1 MSTKK
6 KKKRK
11 KKQHRFFWFVIK
23 LQIVLM
29 LVVLAG
35 FGYYYFGG
43 YADQIQQMRREAV
56 QEVSASDD
64 STFIPS
70 QTCSVFDKDGKLIS
84 ERRGD
89 KNAQYV
95 KYEDIPKNFVAAII
109 SIEDKKFYQH
119 NGVDLKALMRAVKAT
134 VMSKLKKS
142 QGGTQGGSTITMQLA
157 KLIYM
162 QPKQTWQYKVKQMFL
177 AWELEKRYSKDKI
190 MEFYL
195 NNVYFANGYYGI
207 DAACH
212 GYFNCELKDLDVSQT
227 AYLCAIPNRPSN
239 YDPVTHPDN
248 TITRRNLILKNMR
261 DDGKIS
267 QEEYY
272 EATKEE
278 IALNRP

>member
-1 MSTKK
+1 
-6 KKKRK
+6 
-11 KKQHRFFWFVIK
+11 
-23 LQIVLM
+23 
-29 LVVLAG
+29 
-35 FGYYYFGG
+35 
-43 YADQIQQMRREAV
+43 MRREAV

-119 NGVDLKALMRAVKAT
+119 NGVDLKGLVRAVKAT

-162 QPKQTWQYKVKQMFL
+162 QPKPVSYT
-177 AWELEKRYSKDKI
+177 
-190 MEFYL
+190 
-195 NNVYFANGYYGI
+195 
-207 DAACH
+207 H
-212 GYFNCELKDLDVSQT
+212 LDVYKRQHQRCGAVGEKSAGRIGRT
-227 AYLCAIPNRPSN
+227 ESGLSDSFPSGAGSCRK
-239 YDPVTHPDN
+239 YRTSGRAFPGSDPG
-248 TITRRNLILKNMR
+248 
-261 DDGKIS
+261 GKCQDIS
-267 QEEYY
+267 H
-272 EATKEE
+272 AS
-278 IALNRP
+278 AVF

>member
-119 NGVDLKALMRAVKAT
+119 NGVDLKGLVRAVKAT

-177 AWELEKRYSKDKI
+177 AWELE
-190 MEFYL
+190 
-195 NNVYFANGYYGI
+195 NVTVRIKLWNFI
-207 DAACH
+207 
-212 GYFNCELKDLDVSQT
+212 
-227 AYLCAIPNRPSN
+227 
-239 YDPVTHPDN
+239 
-248 TITRRNLILKNMR
+248 
-261 DDGKIS
+261 
-267 QEEYY
+267 
-272 EATKEE
+272 
-278 IALNRP
+278 